1 MTAPLLTL
9 ELPDSLAGQSLGA
22 APCSLILGDCRDVL
36 RGTGP
41 WDMVL
46 TSPPYNAKKPYDGYL
61 DDVPEGEYW
70 NMIRDVAALTWD
82 ECRAGAYALWNVPLW
97 WGKRPKKYRPDKY
110 REAITAAGWEF
121 RDEIMWAKGTTA
133 ENAHAGG
140 YAMNHPHTP
149 SIRNPYEPVLVFL
162 KPGQPK
168 AKPDWT
174 VERWAKET
182 IGLWCIQP
190 ERVNHPCPFP
200 SALAEKAIRLY
211 SAQGETVCDPFAGS
225 GTVGVAA
232 KRTGRAFIGAEISPR
247 HHEDAAMRI
256 HSANAP
262 HQATA
267 SEGRSQT

>member
-1 MTAPLLTL
+1 MSSAAL
-9 ELPDSLAGQSLGA
+9 DSAITQDDHGA
-22 APCSLILGDCRDVL
+22 ARGCLHPSCSLILGDCRDVL

-61 DDVPEGEYW
+61 DDVPEDEYW
-70 NMIRDVAALTWD
+70 NMIRDVAALTWG

-121 RDEIMWAKGTTA
+121 RDEIMWAKGTTP

-149 SIRNPYEPVLVFL
+149 RIRNPYEPVLVFL
-162 KPGQPK
+162 KSGQPT
-168 AKPDWT
+168 AKPDWP

-211 SAQGETVCDPFAGS
+211 SAPGETVCDPFAGS

-232 KRTGRAFIGAEISPR
+232 KRTGRAFVGAEISPR
-247 HHEDAAMRI
+247 HHKYAAMRI
-256 HSANAP
+256 HSANR
-262 HQATA
+262 
-267 SEGRSQT
+267 RS

>member
-22 APCSLILGDCRDVL
+22 APCSLILGDCREVL

-61 DDVPEGEYW
+61 DDVPEDEYW
-70 NMIRDVAALTWD
+70 NMIRDAAALTWD

-121 RDEIMWAKGTTA
+121 RDEIMWAKGTTP

-149 SIRNPYEPVLVFL
+149 SIRNPYKPVLVFL
-162 KPGQPK
+162 KPGKPK

-200 SALAEKAIRLY
+200 TALAEKAIRLY
-211 SAQGETVCDPFAGS
+211 SAPGETVCDPFAGS

-256 HSANAP
+256 HSANTVRTCGEP
-262 HQATA
+262 A
-267 SEGRSQT
+267 SGEP

>member
-1 MTAPLLTL
+1 MSTRPTTSDSTQDAPGCS
-9 ELPDSLAGQSLGA
+9 LPAS
-22 APCSLILGDCRDVL
+22 PCSLILGDCRDVL

-41 WDMVL
+41 WDMVI

-61 DDVPEGEYW
+61 DDVPEHEYW
-70 NMIRDVAALTWD
+70 SMIRDVAALTWD

-121 RDEIMWAKGTTA
+121 RDEIIWAKGTA
-133 ENAHAGG
+133 PENAHAGG

-162 KPGQPK
+162 KPGQPT

-211 SAQGETVCDPFAGS
+211 SAPGETVCDPFAGS

-247 HHEDAAMRI
+247 YHEDATIRI
-256 HSANAP
+256 HSANK
-262 HQATA
+262 
-267 SEGRSQT
+267 R

>member
-1 MTAPLLTL
+1 MTALQETL
-9 ELPDSLAGQSLGA
+9 ALPQGAAGQSLAGS
-22 APCSLILGDCRDVL
+22 PCSLILGDCRDVL
-36 RGTGP
+36 HGTGP

-61 DDVPEGEYW
+61 DDVPEDEYW
-70 NMIRDVAALTWD
+70 SMIRDVAALTWD
-82 ECRAGAYALWNVPLW
+82 ECRPGAYALWNVPLW

-110 REAITAAGWEF
+110 REAITSAGWEF
-121 RDEIMWAKGTTA
+121 RDEIMWAKGTSP

-162 KPGQPK
+162 KPGQPT
-168 AKPDWT
+168 AKPDWP

-200 SALAEKAIRLY
+200 TALAEKAIRLY
-211 SAQGETVCDPFAGS
+211 SAPGETICDPFAGS

-256 HSANAP
+256 HSANNQLADKR
-262 HQATA
+262 
-267 SEGRSQT
+267 G